1 VQQAVNYTPT
11 NASSLENVRKMASHE
26 ENTVPDHVVDL
37 AEPASAPAM
46 VDVEMVGEV
55 ADGHLSVMEKSQQK
69 AATLQ
74 RQYSN
79 RVLNEGMLTALWVR
93 LPWLLVAL
101 IGGLL
106 AGLVISAFESE
117 LEEIVAIGFFIPVV
131 MDMGGNMGTQSSTI
145 FVRGIT
151 TGNINKQTAR
161 NVILREIAF
170 GVVTGVIVGL
180 LAFGFCYVW
189 QGAIVKE
196 GFAGRLAVTVGL
208 SLIIICTL
216 GATLGFMIPY
226 AAHRIKLDS
235 AAVSDPI
242 ITTVKDIIGLCIY
255 FGLAKA
261 IMRSELKSVEDEV

>member
-1 VQQAVNYTPT
+1 MQQAVNHTPK
-11 NASSLENVRKMASHE
+11 NASSHENVRKMANHE
-26 ENTVPDHVVDL
+26 ENTVLDHVVDL
-37 AEPASAPAM
+37 AEPASAPAV
-46 VDVEMVGEV
+46 VDVELADE
-55 ADGHLSVMEKSQQK
+55 ATDGHLSVMEKSQQK
-69 AATLQ
+69 AVTLQ

-106 AGLVISAFESE
+106 AGLVISAFEAE

-161 NVILREIAF
+161 NVILREVGF
-170 GVVTGVIVGL
+170 GVITGVIVGL

-226 AAHRIKLDS
+226 MAHKVKLDS

-261 IMRSELKSVEDEV
+261 IMRSELRAVEEDV